1 MLNQSRKEAIM
12 VKGLHIDWIS
22 RVRELGPRF
31 AESAGGADRER
42 RFVAENYAALADA
55 GILSALVPSE
65 LGGGGASHG
74 EVCELLRELA
84 HFCPSTALALS
95 MHQHLVAATVWRHL
109 HQMPG
114 EALLRRV
121 AAEHLV
127 LVSTGAG
134 DWLQSNGE
142 VERVEGGYRVS
153 GSKHFAS
160 GSPGGDLL
168 VTSAAWTTCPDGPA
182 VLHFAVPL
190 NAPGVSVGNDWDT
203 LGMRGT
209 GSNTVTLANVFVP
222 EASIAL
228 KRPREGWHP
237 VWSIVLTVAAPIYS
251 SPYVGIAEKAAEVA
265 REILKGR
272 VRGQEASVAGANA
285 HVPYLVGEMENAL
298 ATARM
303 AQRGLIDNAKNY
315 DFTPDIER
323 ANRALIMKTL
333 LAKAAVETVNKAM
346 EAVGGASYF
355 TGVGLE
361 QLLRDVHAAQHHPLP
376 EKRQQQI
383 TGRLALGLDPV

>member
-1 MLNQSRKEAIM
+1 MG
-12 VKGLHIDWIS
+12 KGLHIDWIS
-22 RVRELGPRF
+22 RVREIGPAF
-31 AESAGGADRER
+31 AECAASADRER
-42 RFVAENYAALADA
+42 RFVAENYTTLAQA
-55 GILSALVPSE
+55 GILGMLVPSE

-74 EVCELLRELA
+74 EACQMLRELA
-84 HFCPSTALALS
+84 HYCPSTALALS

-121 AAEHLV
+121 AGEHLV

-134 DWLQSNGE
+134 DWLGSNGE
-142 VERVEGGYRVS
+142 VEPVEGGYRVT

-168 VTSAAWTTCPDGPA
+168 VTSAAWTQCPDGPA

-190 NAPGVSVGNDWDT
+190 NAAGVSVANDWDT

-209 GSNTVTLANVFVP
+209 GSNTVTLQSVFVP
-222 EASIAL
+222 EQAISL

-251 SPYVGIAEKAAEVA
+251 SPYVGIAEQAAEVA
-265 REILKGR
+265 RGICKGR
-272 VRGQEASVAGANA
+272 VRGQEAAIDGPNA
-285 HVPYLVGEMENAL
+285 HVPYLLGEMENAL

-303 AQRGLIDNAKNY
+303 AHRALIDNANDY

-323 ANRALIMKTL
+323 ANRALVSKTI
-333 LAKAAVETVNKAM
+333 LAKASVETVTKAM
-346 EAVGGASYF
+346 EAVGGGSYF
-355 TGVGLE
+355 TRMGLE
-361 QLLRDVHAAQHHPLP
+361 QLLRDVQAAQHHPLP

-383 TGRLALGLDPV
+383 TGRLALGLAPV

>member
-1 MLNQSRKEAIM
+1 MS
-12 VKGLHIDWIS
+12 KGLHIDWIS
-22 RVRELGPRF
+22 RVREVGPAF
-31 AESAGGADRER
+31 AETAASADRER
-42 RFVAENYAALADA
+42 RFVADNYTALARA
-55 GILSALVPSE
+55 GILGALVPSE

-84 HFCPSTALALS
+84 QYCPSTALALS

-121 AAEHLV
+121 ASEHLV

-142 VERVEGGYRVS
+142 IERVEGGYRVT

-168 VTSAAWTTCPDGPA
+168 VTSAAWTACPEGPH

-190 NAPGVSVGNDWDT
+190 NAPGVTVGSDWDT

-209 GSNTVTLANVFVP
+209 GSNTVTLENVFVP
-222 EASIAL
+222 EQAITV

-265 REILKGR
+265 RGIMKGR
-272 VRGQEASVAGANA
+272 VRGEEASVQGPNA

-298 ATARM
+298 TTSRM
-303 AQRGLIDNAKNY
+303 ALRALIDNANNY
-315 DFTPDIER
+315 DFAPDIER
-323 ANRALIMKTL
+323 ANRALVYKTI
-333 LAKAAVETVNKAM
+333 LAKAAVETVTKAM

-355 TGVGLE
+355 TRVGLE

-383 TGRLALGLDPV
+383 TGRLALGLGPV

>member
-1 MLNQSRKEAIM
+1 MG
-12 VKGLHIDWIS
+12 KGLHIDWVS
-22 RVRELGPRF
+22 RVREVGPVF
-31 AESAGGADRER
+31 AETAQAADRER
-42 RFVAENYAALADA
+42 RFVAENYTVLAEA
-55 GILSALVPSE
+55 GILGALVPSE

-74 EVCELLRELA
+74 EACELLRELA
-84 HFCPSTALALS
+84 HYCPSTALALS

-121 AAEHLV
+121 ATEHLV

-134 DWLQSNGE
+134 DWLRSNGE
-142 VERVEGGYRVS
+142 VEQVPGGFRVS

-168 VTSAAWTTCPDGPA
+168 VTSAAWTACPDGPA

-209 GSNTVTLANVFVP
+209 GSNTVTLENVLVP
-222 EASIAL
+222 EQAITL

-251 SPYVGIAEKAAEVA
+251 SPYVGIAEQAAEVA
-265 REILKGR
+265 RSILKGR
-272 VRGQEASVAGANA
+272 VRGQEASVEGPNG

-298 ATARM
+298 ATTRM
-303 AQRGLIDNAKNY
+303 AYRALIDNANNY

-323 ANRALIMKTL
+323 ANRALVSKTI
-333 LAKAAVETVNKAM
+333 LAKSAVETVNKAM

-355 TGVGLE
+355 TRVGLE
-361 QLLRDVHAAQHHPLP
+361 QLLRDVQAAQHHPLP

-383 TGRLALGLDPV
+383 TGRLALGLNPV

>member
-1 MLNQSRKEAIM
+1 MGN
-12 VKGLHIDWIS
+12 GLHIDWIS
-22 RVRELGPRF
+22 RAREVGPAF
-31 AESAGGADRER
+31 AETAGAADRER
-42 RFVAENYAALADA
+42 RFVAENYTTLADS
-55 GILSALVPSE
+55 GILGALVPSE

-74 EVCELLRELA
+74 EGCELLRELA

-121 AAEHLV
+121 ATEHLV

-134 DWLQSNGE
+134 DWLRSNGE
-142 VERVEGGYRVS
+142 VERVEGGYQVS

-168 VTSAAWTTCPDGPA
+168 VTSAAWTTCPEGPQ

-209 GSNTVTLANVFVP
+209 GSNTVTLERVFVP
-222 EASIAL
+222 DQAVAL

-237 VWSIVLTVAAPIYS
+237 VWSIVLTVAAPVYA

-265 REILKGR
+265 RGILKER
-272 VRGQEASVAGANA
+272 TRGQEAAVEGPNA

-303 AQRGLIDNAKNY
+303 AHRALIDNANNY
-315 DFTPDIER
+315 DFTPDLER
-323 ANRALIMKTL
+323 ANRALISKTI
-333 LAKAAVETVNKAM
+333 LAKSAVETVNKAM

-355 TGVGLE
+355 TRVGLE
-361 QLLRDVHAAQHHPLP
+361 QLLRDVQAAQHHPLP

-383 TGRLALGLDPV
+383 TGRLALGLGPV

>member
-1 MLNQSRKEAIM
+1 MS
-12 VKGLHIDWIS
+12 KGLHIDWIS
-22 RVRELGPRF
+22 RVREVGPAF
-31 AESAGGADRER
+31 AETAVSADRER
-42 RFVAENYAALADA
+42 RFVADNYTALARA
-55 GILSALVPSE
+55 GILGALVPSE

-74 EVCELLRELA
+74 EGCELLRELA
-84 HFCPSTALALS
+84 HYCPSTALALS

-121 AAEHLV
+121 ASEHLV

-142 VERVEGGYRVS
+142 VERVEGGFRVS

-168 VTSAAWTTCPDGPA
+168 VTSAAWTTCPEGPH
-182 VLHFAVPL
+182 VLHFGVPL
-190 NAPGVSVGNDWDT
+190 NAPGVTVGNDWDT

-209 GSNTVTLANVFVP
+209 GSNTVTLENVFVP
-222 EASIAL
+222 EQAITV

-237 VWSIVLTVAAPIYS
+237 VWSIVLTVAAPIYT
-251 SPYVGIAEKAAEVA
+251 SPYVGIAERAAEVA
-265 REILKGR
+265 RGILKGR
-272 VRGQEASVAGANA
+272 VRGEEASIQGPNA

-303 AQRGLIDNAKNY
+303 ALRALIDNANNY
-315 DFTPDIER
+315 DFAPDLER
-323 ANRALIMKTL
+323 ANRALVYKTI
-333 LAKAAVETVNKAM
+333 LAKSAVETVTKAM

-355 TGVGLE
+355 TRVGLE

-383 TGRLALGLDPV
+383 TGRLALGLSPV

>member
-1 MLNQSRKEAIM
+1 MG
-12 VKGLHIDWIS
+12 KGLHIDWIS
-22 RVRELGPRF
+22 RAREVGSAF
-31 AESAGGADRER
+31 AETAKATDRER

-55 GILSALVPSE
+55 GILGALVPSE
-65 LGGGGASHG
+65 LGGGGARHG
-74 EVCELLRELA
+74 DVCELLRELA

-95 MHQHLVAATVWRHL
+95 MHQHLVAATVWRYL

-134 DWLQSNGE
+134 DWLRSNGE
-142 VERVEGGYRVS
+142 VERTEGGYRVS
-153 GSKHFAS
+153 GEKHFAS

-168 VTSAAWTTCPDGPA
+168 VTSAAWSTCPDGPA

-190 NAPGVSVGNDWDT
+190 NAPGVSIGNDWDT

-209 GSNTVTLANVFVP
+209 GSHTVSLENVFVP
-222 EASIAL
+222 EQAIAL
-228 KRPREGWHP
+228 KRPRDGWHP

-251 SPYVGIAEKAAEVA
+251 SPYVGIAEQAAEVA
-265 REILKGR
+265 RGILKGR
-272 VRGQEASVAGANA
+272 AGGQVASVEGPNA
-285 HVPYLVGEMENAL
+285 HVPYLLGEMENAL
-298 ATARM
+298 ATARL
-303 AQRGLIDNAKNY
+303 AYRALIENANNY
-315 DFTPDIER
+315 DFTPDLER
-323 ANRALIMKTL
+323 ANRALINKTI

-355 TGVGLE
+355 TRVGLE
-361 QLLRDVHAAQHHPLP
+361 QLLRDVQAAQHHPLP

>member
-1 MLNQSRKEAIM
+1 MG
-12 VKGLHIDWIS
+12 KGLRIDWGS
-22 RVRELGPRF
+22 RVREIGPAF
-31 AESAGGADRER
+31 AESAKSADRER
-42 RFVAENYAALADA
+42 RFVAENYTALAEA
-55 GILSALVPSE
+55 GILGMLVPSE
-65 LGGGGASHG
+65 LGGGGASHAEG
-74 EVCELLRELA
+74 CDLLRELA
-84 HFCPSTALALS
+84 HYCPSTALALS

-109 HQMPG
+109 HQLPG

-121 AAEHLV
+121 ASEHLV

-134 DWLQSNGE
+134 DWLTSNGD

-168 VTSAAWTTCPDGPA
+168 ITSAAWTRCPEGPA

-190 NAPGVSVGNDWDT
+190 NAAGVTVGSDWDT

-209 GSNTVTLANVFVP
+209 GSNTVTLENVFVP
-222 EASIAL
+222 DQAISL
-228 KRPREGWHP
+228 KRPRDGWHP
-237 VWSIVLTVAAPIYS
+237 VWSIVLIVAAPIYT
-251 SPYVGIAEKAAEVA
+251 SPYVGIAEQAAEVA
-265 REILKGR
+265 RGILKGR
-272 VRGQEASVAGANA
+272 LRGDAAALEGPNA
-285 HVPYLVGEMENAL
+285 HVPYLLGEMENAL
-298 ATARM
+298 TTARM
-303 AQRGLIDNAKNY
+303 VHRSLIDNANGY
-315 DFTPDIER
+315 DFAPEIER
-323 ANRALIMKTL
+323 ANRALVGKTI
-333 LAKAAVETVNKAM
+333 LAKACVETVTKAM

-355 TGVGLE
+355 TRVGLE

>member
-1 MLNQSRKEAIM
+1 MG
-12 VKGLHIDWIS
+12 KGLHIDWIS
-22 RVRELGPRF
+22 RAREVGSAF
-31 AESAGGADRER
+31 AETAKAADRER
-42 RFVAENYAALADA
+42 RFVAENYSALADA
-55 GILSALVPSE
+55 GILGALVPSE

-74 EVCELLRELA
+74 DVCELLRELA

-95 MHQHLVAATVWRHL
+95 MHQHLVAATVWRYL

-134 DWLQSNGE
+134 DWLRSNGE
-142 VERVEGGYRVS
+142 VERTEGGYRVS
-153 GSKHFAS
+153 GEKHFAS

-168 VTSAAWTTCPDGPA
+168 VTSAAWNACPDGPA

-190 NAPGVSVGNDWDT
+190 NAPGVSIGNDWDT

-209 GSNTVTLANVFVP
+209 GSHTVTLENVFVP
-222 EASIAL
+222 EQAIAL

-251 SPYVGIAEKAAEVA
+251 SPYVGIAEHAAEVA
-265 REILKGR
+265 RGILKGR
-272 VRGQEASVAGANA
+272 ARGQAASVDGPNA
-285 HVPYLVGEMENAL
+285 HVPYLLGEMENAL
-298 ATARM
+298 ATARL
-303 AQRGLIDNAKNY
+303 AYRALIENTNNY

-323 ANRALIMKTL
+323 ANRALINKTI
-333 LAKAAVETVNKAM
+333 LAKSAVETVNKAM

-355 TGVGLE
+355 TRVGLE
-361 QLLRDVHAAQHHPLP
+361 QLLRDVQAAQHHPLP